1 MDIDQTVIE
10 SAVNYLMDGKET
22 DAASVLRQC
31 TLDNWEI
38 VDYWMDGARQL
49 DGLLIEVTCPRSTYE
64 VLMTQDHPIKASIE
78 KSLRAVLPSDAYLK
92 TLRPRAVSSRAQSE
106 TQSPHLSS
114 VDLKRLIEAV
124 EAQKALMIA
133 VATGGPR
140 IRDVN
145 MEYVERREQIREH
158 LVTLGVDDPNPH
170 SDLWAWYGKWSEGG
184 LPSYQS
190 RRKYVTDLYQPL
202 LDALRL
208 TKTSAVQPL
217 EPTGW
222 ARVDRSMEKIVKA
235 LELVKNEEDFQSV
248 ALLCREAVIS
258 LAQAVYDPG
267 KHPPLDGVTPSR
279 TDAKRMLENY
289 FAQELAGQSHEYHRK
304 FGKAVFDLAV
314 NLQHRRTAT
323 FRDAALCAEATRAVV
338 NTVAILSGQRDPEQ

>member
-10 SAVNYLMDGKET
+10 SAVNYLMDGKEN
-22 DAASVLRQC
+22 DAACVLRQC
-31 TLDNWEI
+31 TLENWEI

-49 DGLLIEVTCPRSTYE
+49 DGLLIEVACPRSAYE
-64 VLMTQDHPIKASIE
+64 VLMTHDHPIKTSIE
-78 KSLRAVLPSDAYLK
+78 NALRAVLPSDAYLK
-92 TLRPRAVSSRAQSE
+92 TLRPRAVSSRGQPQ
-106 TQSPHLSS
+106 TQTPRLSS
-114 VDLKRLIEAV
+114 SEMKKLVEAV

-140 IRDVN
+140 INDVN
-145 MEYVERREQIREH
+145 RDYEERRERIKEH
-158 LVTLGVDDPNPH
+158 LETLGVDDPNPH
-170 SDLWAWYGKWSEGG
+170 SDLWACYGKWSDGS

-190 RRKYVTDLYQPL
+190 RRKYITNLYQPL

-208 TKTSAVQPL
+208 TKTSTVQPVP
-217 EPTGW
+217 PTGW

-235 LELVKNEEDFQSV
+235 LELAKNEEDFQSV

-258 LAQAVYDPG
+258 LAQAVYDPS
-267 KHPPLDGVTPSR
+267 KHSLRDGVTPSS

-314 NLQHRRTAT
+314 SLQHRRTAA
-323 FRDAALCAEATRAVV
+323 FRDAALCAEATRALV